1 MLACGASIAAQETAS
16 TASPSFL
23 ADVVSKLPACAVDC
37 FGKLSKPT
45 ACLPTDKACLCADKD
60 MLASVAACVLEDCTA
75 KESILAKKTVAEGC
89 NEPVRDKNKTY
100 MTISDTFGIISGLV
114 VIQRFAFKLWA
125 KQDFGLDD
133 WFALATIVTGAPS
146 TVINTYGVGANGIG
160 RDVWT
165 LELDQISKFGKYFF
179 IMEILYFVQIALVK
193 LALLF
198 FFLRIFPARNVRRLL
213 WGTVVFTI
221 AYALVFA
228 LVGIFTCSP
237 VSYLWTR
244 WDQEH
249 DGTCLDI
256 NAIVL
261 SNAVI
266 GIAID
271 CWILA
276 IPMWQLNGLNMQWRQ
291 KLSVAAMF
299 LLGTFVTVVSMLR
312 LQSLVRFGYDSI
324 NPTWDFFDVSVW
336 SCIEVNVGIWCVC
349 MPSLRLLLVR
359 LCPSWRG
366 SSARSYTRYGSSV
379 NQGDKS
385 HQNKSLGP
393 SATATSHFDRV
404 HGRLSGG
411 IKGNQICYQKSYKVE
426 VSDADEMALVS
437 VGGNESRTGSK
448 RR

>member
-1 MLACGASIAAQETAS
+1 
-16 TASPSFL
+16 
-23 ADVVSKLPACAVDC
+23 
-37 FGKLSKPT
+37 
-45 ACLPTDKACLCADKD
+45 
-60 MLASVAACVLEDCTA
+60 
-75 KESILAKKTVAEGC
+75 
-89 NEPVRDKNKTY
+89 
-100 MTISDTFGIISGLV
+100 MTIIDGATA
-114 VIQRFAFKLWA
+114 FA
-125 KQDFGLDD
+125 
-133 WFALATIVTGAPS
+133 
-146 TVINTYGVGANGIG
+146 
-160 RDVWT
+160 RDQPCQ
-165 LELDQISKFGKYFF
+165 LDQISKFGKYFF

-299 LLGTFVTVVSMLR
+299 LLGTL
-312 LQSLVRFGYDSI
+312 
-324 NPTWDFFDVSVW
+324 
-336 SCIEVNVGIWCVC
+336 
-349 MPSLRLLLVR
+349 
-359 LCPSWRG
+359 
-366 SSARSYTRYGSSV
+366 
-379 NQGDKS
+379 
-385 HQNKSLGP
+385 
-393 SATATSHFDRV
+393 
-404 HGRLSGG
+404 
-411 IKGNQICYQKSYKVE
+411 
-426 VSDADEMALVS
+426 
-437 VGGNESRTGSK
+437 
-448 RR
+448 